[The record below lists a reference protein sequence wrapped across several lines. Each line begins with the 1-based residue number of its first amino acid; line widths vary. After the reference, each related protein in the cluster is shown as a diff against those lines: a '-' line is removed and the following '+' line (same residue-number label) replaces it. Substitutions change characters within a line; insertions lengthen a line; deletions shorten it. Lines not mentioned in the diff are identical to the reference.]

1 MTDDSLEPGE
11 EGPLKELYLLVRP
24 EEKYAV
30 ERALQSVVGPIY
42 SSFTGLGRGTSGG
55 VSYADGKRRPWWSL
69 KRERHLSIFL
79 PKVIFYLVVA
89 AADADEV
96 VSAVTHALRAEGGP
110 TDCGRGFGVVMPME
124 GDSPIELG
132 HRVGSLGARS

>member
-1 MTDDSLEPGE
+1 MNEDSLSPDEQ
-11 EGPLKELYLLVRP
+11 GPLKELYLLVRP

-55 VSYADGKRRPWWSL
+55 IAYAGARRRWWSL
-69 KRERHLSIFL
+69 KRERHLSLFL

-89 AADADEV
+89 EADAADIL
-96 VSAVTHALRAEGGP
+96 SAVTHALRAEGGP

-132 HRVGSLGARS
+132 HKIRSEGARS